1 MVSIV
6 TPIVIYFS
14 KVYNLFDASFYWLSD
29 LTFVLLEYHVC
40 FFLNVKLEDELNG
53 LDWGQIFILYKTGY

>member
-29 LTFVLLEYHVC
+29 LTFVLLED
-40 FFLNVKLEDELNG
+40 FFFFFKDVKLEDVLNH